1 MEEVESVLERV
12 VLGEEVALEV
22 PEGVM
27 VRELKNCVGVILV
40 VGEIVRVAVLV
51 ALEVLVCE

>member
-1 MEEVESVLERV
+1 MEEVESVLVRV
-12 VLGEEVALEV
+12 MLGEEVALEV

>member
-12 VLGEEVALEV
+12 MLGEEVALEV

-51 ALEVLVCE
+51 ALEVLDCE

>member
-12 VLGEEVALEV
+12 LLGEEVALEV

-51 ALEVLVCE
+51 ALEVLDCE

>member
-1 MEEVESVLERV
+1 VEEVESVLERV